1 MHAPLSASSSRHVR
15 SCVANARPRPR
26 SGRAALVLLGLAAS
40 IALAIVWLAT
50 ARRGSDVLAEGPVA
64 PGAAT
69 DAGRAELAG
78 DTLLETSTLSRGGP
92 VAALD
97 ERVRLRGPGRLEGTV
112 LARETGAPVPGVE
125 VRLLSLPPA
134 SATILTRVTDMLG
147 MGADLRRKTEPVAV
161 TPTDG
166 AGRFVFEGVRE
177 GRWYVDVSAAY
188 HLSETAETVRVVA
201 SGSGGPVE
209 LWTRAGGRVLGNVEL
224 PSGGPARGAL
234 VMLSTG
240 AMSFLGAAQTGDVA
254 LIEVRADEA
263 GRFEFPAVP
272 PHDDYELSTIGEG
285 FAVTHLLGLT
295 VTAGED
301 TEVRMVTHLGAT
313 ITGRVLSRLPSEEE
327 GVPGASVALAGA
339 QVGAVPRGLRHLK
352 FVKQILTHSHGTT
365 DETGRYVLRN
375 VPAGEVDV
383 LAMAVDHVPGKGPL
397 MHVGRGSE
405 HVAPDFAL
413 ERGPKVRGRVVDSD
427 GDPIAG
433 VRVMWNVVDF
443 RSLEGEVTLAP
454 LMAAG
459 MREFEFPLSDA
470 DGRFV
475 AGALAGRAP
484 YFLRFYCPG
493 FKEES
498 YRWDP
503 AAQPDEIE
511 VTLRRGGAIE
521 GNVVDAETGAPVT
534 RFTISTPDRVERL
547 ADEPSRW
554 NPFAAGRELES
565 ADGKFVL
572 DSLEPGKVG
581 LVFSAPAHIDSPL
594 SVDVLES
601 ETTAVGT
608 VALTRGATIRGRVV
622 DRAGAPVPGAQVTTD
637 GRIEKTF
644 RRLDGNRLAAERA
657 AGVPDD
663 LRREFG
669 RRGDRRQP
677 TPPLGFLRY
686 FSSLGL
692 AGDGIVITKS
702 DGTFELAGLEP
713 GAHDVMVFHRDYVSS
728 TFGPVVLEAG
738 ELREGVEVVL
748 SDGGGLFGTVTDRHG
763 RPVEGAT
770 VIAASPGMFG
780 GGGSKGGVHQSRT
793 DAKGAYE
800 LSHMQ
805 GGGYFLVVTRGD
817 EALSPMSFFG
827 TLNFGLVSVPN
838 DTQRRHDIVDTSAG
852 ACRVYGLVRS
862 DGEPVGRGS
871 LVAFNFE
878 AEGMLGVDVK
888 LTNVEADGTYEF
900 AGLSPGEYQ
909 VQYDG
914 PGPGT
919 KFLIDVDDVPEMRL
933 DIDLPNARIA
943 GRVVDA
949 ATREPVRGAE
959 VRLEPRDQM
968 GGGGLLGAFL
978 QGEAQVL
985 RKTAGDDGEFLFDR
999 LAGGRYRL
1007 VVLGPSRGELRG
1019 LFTAPAPMLLELAD
1033 GERVVGLEFELPA
1046 AVRIEGRLVDD
1057 AGQPI
1062 GSGVV
1067 LARPAKELRAR
1078 PETADVQA
1086 DGTFV
1091 LGGLGPGLWNVSARA
1106 DGYAPASRTALQ
1118 IEPEGLPEP
1127 LVLTLE
1133 RGLEVTVRVTSLGG
1147 SPVEGAVATVLA
1159 LDGVPEAAADPGRFF
1174 QSFFRGEATT
1184 NAAGELRVGTYGSG
1198 PHQVTVRKGFS
1209 ETKQTVE
1216 FPRGGGAHIVEVEL
1230 P

>member
-1 MHAPLSASSSRHVR
+1 MHTSRHASSSRGSPQQGSLV
-15 SCVANARPRPR
+15 R
-26 SGRAALVLLGLAAS
+26 SGRAALVLLSLAALV
-40 IALAIVWLAT
+40 ALVVAWIVSP
-50 ARRGSDVLAEGPVA
+50 RRGVEVLSGGAVVPDA
-64 PGAAT
+64 SAAFGAA
-69 DAGRAELAG
+69 DLAG
-78 DTLLETSTLSRGGP
+78 QAQLEATTLSRGGP

-112 LARETGAPVPGVE
+112 LTRETGGPVPGVQ

-147 MGADLRRKTEPVAV
+147 MGAELRRKTEPVAV
-161 TPTDG
+161 TATDG
-166 AGRFVFEGVRE
+166 AGRFAFEGVRE

-209 LWTRAGGRVLGNVEL
+209 LWTRAGGRVLGQVEL
-224 PSGGPARGAL
+224 PNGGPARGAL

-240 AMSFLGAAQTGDVA
+240 AMSFLGAAQTGEVA
-254 LIEVRADEA
+254 LIEVRADED

-272 PHDDYELSTIGEG
+272 PHDDYELSAIGEG
-285 FAVTHLLGLT
+285 VAVTHVLGLT

-313 ITGRVLSRLPSEEE
+313 ITGRVLSR
-327 GVPGASVALAGA
+327 VPGAEEGAPGTSELLAGA

-352 FVKQILTHSHGTT
+352 FVKQILTHCHGTT
-365 DETGRYVLRN
+365 DESGRYVLRN
-375 VPAGEVDV
+375 VPTGEVDV

-397 MHVGRGSE
+397 VHVGRGSE

-413 ERGPKVRGRVVDSD
+413 ERGPKVRGRVIDSD

-433 VRVMWNVVDF
+433 VRVMWNIVDF
-443 RSLEGEVTLAP
+443 RALEGEVTLAP

-475 AGALAGRAP
+475 AGAFAGRPP
-484 YFLRFYCPG
+484 YGLRFYCPG

-498 YRWDP
+498 FRWDP
-503 AAQPDEIE
+503 VAQKDELE
-511 VTLRRGGAIE
+511 VTLRRGGAVE
-521 GNVVDAETGAPVT
+521 GNVVDAANGAPLT
-534 RFTISTPDRVERL
+534 RFTISTSDRVERL

-554 NPFAAGRELES
+554 NPFAAGREFER

-581 LVFSAPAHIDSPL
+581 LVFSAPGHIDSPL
-594 SVDVLES
+594 SIDVLES

-608 VALTRGATIRGRVV
+608 IALTRGATIVGRVV
-622 DRAGAPVPGAQVTTD
+622 DAAGAPVPGAQVTTD

-644 RRLDGNRLAAERA
+644 QRLEGNRLAAERA

-663 LRREFG
+663 MRRQFG
-669 RRGDRRQP
+669 RRGGRRQS

-692 AGDGIVITKS
+692 AGDGVVLTKL
-702 DGTFELAGLEP
+702 DGVFELAGLEP
-713 GAHDVMVFHRDYVSS
+713 GEHDVMVFHRDYMAN
-728 TFGPVVLEAG
+728 TFGPVVLEDG
-738 ELREGVEVVL
+738 QVREGVEVVL

-763 RPVEGAT
+763 RPVAGAT

-780 GGGSKGGVHQSRT
+780 AGGSKGGVHQSHT
-793 DAKGAYE
+793 NVKGGYE
-800 LSHMQ
+800 LTHME

-827 TLNFGLVSVPN
+827 TLNLGLVSVPH

-852 ACRVYGLVRS
+852 ACRVYGFVRS
-862 DGEPVGRGS
+862 DGVPVGRGS
-871 LVAFNFE
+871 MVALNFE

-888 LTNVEADGTYEF
+888 VTNVEADGAYEF

-919 KFLIDVDDVPEMRL
+919 KFLIEVDDVPEMRL
-933 DIDLPNARIA
+933 DIDLPSARIA

-949 ATREPVRGAE
+949 ATREAVRGAE

-985 RKTAGDDGEFLFDR
+985 RKTAGDDGDFNFDR

-1007 VVLGPSRGELRG
+1007 VVLGPSRGAQRG

-1046 AVRIEGRLVDD
+1046 AVRLEGRLVDD

-1062 GSGVV
+1062 ANGVV
-1067 LARPAKELRAR
+1067 LARRAKEQRGR
-1078 PETADVQA
+1078 PETADVA
-1086 DGTFV
+1086 DDGMFV

-1106 DGYAPASRTALQ
+1106 DGHAPASREALQ

-1133 RGLEVTVRVTSLGG
+1133 RGLEVTVRVTSAGG
-1147 SPVEGAVATVLA
+1147 APVEGAIATVVA
-1159 LDGVPEAAADPGRFF
+1159 LDGVPEASADPGRFL
-1174 QSFFRGEATT
+1174 QGFFKGEATT
-1184 NAAGELRVGTYGSG
+1184 NAAGELRVGTFGSG

-1209 ETKQTVE
+1209 EAKRTVE
-1216 FPRGGGAHIVEVEL
+1216 FPRGGGEHVVEVDL
-1230 P
+1230 QVHR